1 MESYKILVV
10 YFSADLTFQL
20 NTKEICKK
28 GFTKLYMLRRLK
40 NLGASTN
47 IIHDVYLKQVRC
59 VLEYASPV
67 WSSMLSQ
74 RESHH
79 IERVQKA
86 ALSIIYGPQSYKK
99 LLEKSNLVTLSDRRC
114 KLSERFTQKAL
125 KSDQFS
131 SWFVPRKTNITTR
144 QNNMRY
150 EVPART
156 NRF

>member
-1 MESYKILVV
+1 M
-10 YFSADLTFQL
+10 
-20 NTKEICKK
+20 
-28 GFTKLYMLRRLK
+28 
-40 NLGASTN
+40 
-47 IIHDVYLKQVRC
+47 
-59 VLEYASPV
+59 LEYASPV

-74 RESHH
+74 HESHD

-99 LLEKSNLVTLSDRRC
+99 LLKKSNLVTLSERRC

-150 EVPART
+150 REVPART
-156 NRF
+156 NRFYKSPIPYITRLTNNLQPCFRE